1 VQGGLVGLAGA
12 RARVARGAD
21 EPPDAALEA
30 RAAGSAAGEGDVAR
44 LQALALRPG
53 SHAVYGA
60 VWRQYEAWRADRA
73 PPPDRDGESGRCVV
87 TCSDAQLFIAHYAL
101 NTRASLTPVL
111 AALKYFGRVDW
122 STAEERETGQVL
134 AGAKAQRAMSPLGQA
149 AASKREMRD
158 AVPKAMW
165 QWLCSAQPASWSTR
179 NYTKWMAM
187 FGVAQGIICRP
198 AEVLALRM
206 GDVHKRDDGSY
217 GIKLR
222 AAKNDAHGRRHGH
235 KEQQLAGKRGP
246 SLLDAWMAERQR
258 MVGASAVAPS
268 ADAFLFASEPS
279 GLQAPSKHE
288 FDTATTAA
296 AQAAR
301 AAGVLAEGV
310 KIRPHSWRITAVVRA
325 NEAGATNEQI
335 QQLGRWKS
343 ASSVTNYLRAPE
355 AAMRAAIL
363 DD

>member
-1 VQGGLVGLAGA
+1 MQGGLVGLAGA

-60 VWRQYEAWRADRA
+60 VWRQYEAWRADHA
-73 PPPDRDGESGRCVV
+73 PPPDRDGKSGRCVV
-87 TCSDAQLFIAHYAL
+87 TCNDAQLFIAHYAL

-165 QWLCSAQPASWSTR
+165 QWLCSVQPESWSTR
-179 NYTKWMAM
+179 NYTKWRAM

-206 GDVHKRDDGSY
+206 GDVRKRDDGSY

-235 KEQQLAGKRGP
+235 KEQLLAGKRGP
-246 SLLDAWMAERQR
+246 GLLDVWLAERQR

-288 FDTATTAA
+288 FDMATTAA